1 MALVL
6 WPLHQIGKKL
16 VYGKVR
22 EATGGQVKQFISGGG
37 SLARH
42 LDIFFEIIDVP
53 LIVGYGLTETAPG
66 ALGPSPLA

>member
-37 SLARH
+37 S
-42 LDIFFEIIDVP
+42 
-53 LIVGYGLTETAPG
+53 PG
-66 ALGPSPLA
+66 PTPGHFL